1 MSVTLKEFSGGKP
14 VQAVSQQDFLGGQ
27 APSSVQ
33 APQAPQPQDQ
43 GSYLGQTLRNAPGS
57 LVGLLGG
64 LGSIITNP
72 IDTVKNVGKLA
83 IGTAGKIIPGAPKAG
98 SKMAEYEALA
108 GGVGSSL
115 KERYG
120 GLSNI
125 KETFKTDPFGTA
137 ADAAGLLTGVG
148 GLTKT
153 AGTLAKSA
161 SLASKGVKLAEIG
174 NAIDPFMRAGQ
185 LLKGGLNVGGKV
197 AGTAQKVAAPIL
209 SGVSSEA
216 LGGIQDASVQA
227 SREIAQAMRD
237 SGTTRSLVS
246 HIENSIKAVDSTIN
260 EVSRATARKIT
271 TKVPAAGLI
280 DKAISALD
288 EVGVK
293 VEPVLSK
300 TGSIMGY
307 KVLEA
312 SVLGAENS
320 QKALNRALMAIQSL
334 GSKGEISTLSLWD
347 NAQQLANNLAPIQ
360 KLNGYDKVFNA
371 LHGSITSSM
380 PENFWAKVQSQ
391 NKVRQLT
398 EAVKKSL
405 SEAQLEGYGAN
416 PILGAQ
422 RVEGRLGQ
430 LFGKGKSI
438 TRDNILQF
446 EKTMSSQLA
455 ELKALTG
462 KSVEELV
469 ANGVLTQ
476 EAASAMLDPQIMN
489 MALGHAVSATSPQVL
504 RALSAIGGSV
514 GAAFGIG
521 VNPLAAGA
529 LGVTLAIPRTQGE
542 LALAIGRMKR
552 AGGLGTALSGTRG
565 VQGLAKGVTTANQLR
580 ALLQKR

>member
-14 VQAVSQQDFLGGQ
+14 VQAISQQDFLGGQ

-33 APQAPQPQDQ
+33 APQAPQQDQ
-43 GSYLGQTLRNAPGS
+43 GSYLGQTLKNSPQS
-57 LVGLLGG
+57 LVSLLGG
-64 LGSIITNP
+64 LGSIIADP

-83 IGTAGKIIPGAPKAG
+83 IGTAGKILPGAPKAG
-98 SKMAEYEALA
+98 GKMAEYEALA
-108 GGVGSSL
+108 GGVGSQL

-137 ADAAGLLTGVG
+137 ADAAGLLTGAG
-148 GLTKT
+148 GLAKT
-153 AGTLAKSA
+153 AGTIAKSA
-161 SLASKGVKLAEIG
+161 SLASKGARIAEIG

-185 LLKGGLNVGGKV
+185 LLKGGLNLGGKV
-197 AGTAQKVAAPIL
+197 AGGAQKLAAPVL
-209 SGVSSEA
+209 SGVSGEA
-216 LGGIQDASVQA
+216 LSGIQDASAQA
-227 SREIAQAMRD
+227 SREIAQAMRN
-237 SGTTRSLVS
+237 SGNTRSLVT
-246 HIENSIKAVDSTIN
+246 HIENSIKAVDNTIN
-260 EVSRATARKIT
+260 EVSRATARNIT
-271 TKVPAAGLI
+271 TKVPTIGLI
-280 DKAISALD
+280 DKAIAALD
-288 EVGVK
+288 NVGVK

-300 TGSIMGY
+300 TGEVTGY

-312 SVLGAENS
+312 SVLGAANA
-320 QKALNRALMAIQSL
+320 QKALDRTLMAIKSL
-334 GSKGEISTLSLWD
+334 GSKGEVSTLSLWD
-347 NAQQLANNLAPIQ
+347 NAQQLSNNLSPIQ
-360 KLNGYDKVFNA
+360 KLNGYDKVFQA

-430 LFGKGKSI
+430 LFGKGKTI
-438 TRDNILQF
+438 TRENIMQF
-446 EKTMSSQLA
+446 ENTMRSQLA
-455 ELKALTG
+455 ELRALTG
-462 KSVEELV
+462 KSIEELV
-469 ANGVLTQ
+469 SSGILTQ

-514 GAAFGIG
+514 GAAFGVG

-529 LGVTLAIPRTQGE
+529 MGITLAIPRTQGE
-542 LALAIGRMKR
+542 LALAIGRAKR
-552 AGGLGTALSGTRG
+552 AGGLGTGLSKTRPVKALSGG
-565 VQGLAKGVTTANQLR
+565 ITTANQLR